1 MKSYLINLDRRVDR
15 WNYVKEHLA
24 DHGIKV
30 TRFSAI
36 DTKPGWSGCKQSHLA
51 VMELCKDEQYF
62 IIFEDDVE
70 MIESADYVAMAIEQ
84 LPRDWDALYL
94 GASPKEPQ
102 VRYSDN
108 LFRLKNAHVTHC
120 IMWHNRPGGAVEY
133 IKAHKDE
140 IRKIDD
146 YFATVIQPKF
156 NCFVCYPMVM
166 SQKQFSSDTCTRSD
180 VSTILSNYNQFCK

>member
-1 MKSYLINLDRRVDR
+1 
-15 WNYVKEHLA
+15 
-24 DHGIKV
+24 
-30 TRFSAI
+30 
-36 DTKPGWSGCKQSHLA
+36 
-51 VMELCKDEQYF
+51 MELCKDEEYF
-62 IIFEDDVE
+62 MILEDDVE
-70 MIESADYVAMAIEQ
+70 VVEDLDYVSMAIEQ
-84 LPRDWDALYL
+84 LPKDWDCLYL

-133 IKAHKDE
+133 ILAHRDE

-146 YFATVIQPKF
+146 FFANIVQPQF

-166 SQKQFSSDTCTRSD
+166 SQKQFQSDTCTRSD
-180 VSTILSNYNQFCK
+180 VSTILTNYTNFCK